1 MSISAWDTKFS
12 MLLSL
17 LLASIR
23 ISSGFF
29 FFFLVVLNNFLIIPV
44 AKENTIVNPV
54 LAILTEAL
62 TIVAWETIQTP
73 PVVAERRIK
82 ILSI

>member
-29 FFFLVVLNNFLIIPV
+29 FLFLVVLNNFLIIPV

-54 LAILTEAL
+54 LAILTKAL

>member
-29 FFFLVVLNNFLIIPV
+29 FLFLVVLNNFLIIPV
-44 AKENTIVNPV
+44 AKENTIVNPG